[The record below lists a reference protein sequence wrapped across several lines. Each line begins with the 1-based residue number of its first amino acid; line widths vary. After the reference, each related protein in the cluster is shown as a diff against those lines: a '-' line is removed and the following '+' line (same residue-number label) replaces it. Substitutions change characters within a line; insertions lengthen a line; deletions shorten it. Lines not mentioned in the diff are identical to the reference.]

1 MLVTL
6 QEQGTAAALL
16 RLEGAGGHQ
25 PSSSLCFDKTE
36 EDVFEIEEH
45 QSAPK
50 TDKKK
55 TSGAW
60 LSTKFLLDWCSAGHS
75 FCTDVWQLVLHLACL
90 GTTDKKETQTSKWL
104 FALAGEPVNIKKQT
118 ASQHDAGVAEM
129 PRACSQPCHRHT
141 LQSHVQESTRI
152 LRGFILITTER
163 SDISWIFMLPFPF
176 PCTFVIFKKGTAGKA
191 QAETLQEEDQYL
203 LPLFLKAQK
212 WDVLPSAVQGAPW
225 GITYQRDSTEQAR
238 VLFVCFFPLPFS
250 SFPSLGRSL
259 GTRSTK
265 AVCHLNF
272 SVALVLYLPFSA
284 LSLQYDA
291 LLQEGMSGAGIR
303 QELWASGPGMDLGRG
318 LRESQSLSR
327 KPKQAYRSHS
337 VLPISTTLCLVR
349 TQPWDKWQWR
359 LCKYQRTRWILPK
372 HAAKREQKQNADKQ
386 IMPVTRTP
394 SLCQHFLPTF
404 Y

>member
-1 MLVTL
+1 MLR
-6 QEQGTAAALL
+6 ESHLL
-16 RLEGAGGHQ
+16 KITQSQDRTRSCNLTCAGNPTGAGHCC
-25 PSSSLCFDKTE
+25 SSAEAGRGRWSPA
-36 EDVFEIEEH
+36 IELLVLW
-45 QSAPK
+45 QNRGRCVWDWRAPECSQNWQ
-50 TDKKK
+50 KK

-212 WDVLPSAVQGAPW
+212 WDVLPSAVQGAPL
-225 GITYQRDSTEQAR
+225 GITYQRDSTEQESKPGFC
-238 VLFVCFFPLPFS
+238 LSFFPLPFS

-272 SVALVLYLPFSA
+272 CCSGSLSPLFSS
-284 LSLQYDA
+284 LSAIWCPPTRRYEWCGHQ
-291 LLQEGMSGAGIR
+291 AGIVGKWSR
-303 QELWASGPGMDLGRG
+303 HGSGTG
-318 LRESQSLSR
+318 
-327 KPKQAYRSHS
+327 A
-337 VLPISTTLCLVR
+337 
-349 TQPWDKWQWR
+349 
-359 LCKYQRTRWILPK
+359 QR
-372 HAAKREQKQNADKQ
+372 
-386 IMPVTRTP
+386 VTEP
-394 SLCQHFLPTF
+394 F
-404 Y
+404 